1 MIPDATQRPDHDR
14 LSPAQGDTDH
24 SLTPLDQLLRK
35 MRPRLHEGTVAYCT
49 LPTGAAVPQQAIAS
63 FREDEALTVILA
75 LADATSAGLTPRFLA
90 AWITLEV
97 YSALDA
103 VGLTAAVSRAL
114 ADAGIP
120 CNVVAAFH
128 HDHLFVP
135 AEQAR
140 V

>member
-1 MIPDATQRPDHDR
+1 MQPH
-14 LSPAQGDTDH
+14 
-24 SLTPLDQLLRK
+24 
-35 MRPRLHEGTVAYCT
+35 LHAGTVAYCT
-49 LPTGAAVPQQAIAS
+49 LPTDAAVPREAIAS
-63 FREDEALTVILA
+63 FREAEALTVILA
-75 LADATSAGLTPRFLA
+75 LVDATSAGLTPRFLA

-97 YSALDA
+97 HSDLGA

-135 AEQAR
+135 VEQAR
-140 V
+140 AACEVLEQLSGRS